1 MERRMHLVGTAVAE
15 PLKWPSI
22 AAASTELR
30 RPRHL
35 HPVPSTTPDS
45 GSAAAAPR
53 QRPPTSLHRRRR

>member
-1 MERRMHLVGTAVAE
+1 MERRMHLAGTAVPE

-35 HPVPSTTPDS
+35 HAVSTSASESTSPRRTRLPTLDS
-45 GSAAAAPR
+45 
-53 QRPPTSLHRRRR
+53 RRR